1 MLSAKTLQKNIEAN
15 INDIDK
21 MDMEIFASTQKVIS
35 RDISMFIVNI

>member
-21 MDMEIFASTQKVIS
+21 MDMEIFASAQKVIS